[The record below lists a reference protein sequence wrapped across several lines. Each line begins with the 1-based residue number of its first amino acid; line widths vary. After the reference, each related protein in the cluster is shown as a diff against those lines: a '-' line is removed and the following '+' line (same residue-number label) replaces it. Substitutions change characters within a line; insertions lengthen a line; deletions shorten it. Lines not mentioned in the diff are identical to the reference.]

1 MTLLDRTFTFTK
13 IKPIEV
19 LKVIEQLSS
28 NSGAGPDGIEPR
40 YINLA
45 SHILMY
51 PLADLFNMSLQSS
64 ELPAIWKYSRI
75 SLIYKGDDIIDP
87 QNYRPISII
96 CVIAKV
102 FEKLIYNQVS
112 KYLKN
117 YNISIWI

>member
-1 MTLLDRTFTFTK
+1 
-13 IKPIEV
+13 
-19 LKVIEQLSS
+19 
-28 NSGAGPDGIEPR
+28 
-40 YINLA
+40 
-45 SHILMY
+45 MY